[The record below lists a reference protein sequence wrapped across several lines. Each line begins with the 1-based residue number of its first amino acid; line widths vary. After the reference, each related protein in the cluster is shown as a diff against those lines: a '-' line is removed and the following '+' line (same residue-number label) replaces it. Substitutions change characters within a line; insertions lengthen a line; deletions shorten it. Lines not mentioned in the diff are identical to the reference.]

1 MTSLDKNLN
10 AANRRFSFKSAAFAE
25 DKFSVVRVDG
35 TEAISKDF
43 NFELILVSDD
53 GEVDFANMLANPATF
68 TLYAVGGTD
77 GHAYHGVLSEFEQLH
92 QAGALVFYR
101 AVLSSKLHKMTL
113 YRTSDVF
120 LNDQTIPDVLDA
132 VFKSNQLTSADYRKD
147 FKGSYRKRGF
157 VCQYQETNFD
167 FVSRWLQKEGIYYYF
182 DQSGSSEKLVLL
194 DDKDKQPQDAIKVV
208 YRTVEDVTGINSADA
223 VLSFVCRQ
231 KPLPKQVI
239 LQDFSYQS
247 AAVQLKYEALVSNDG
262 VGDVM
267 LYGENCLNEG
277 EVERYA
283 KIRAQEILCSGKVF
297 KGEATA
303 VGLRSGYLM
312 ELSGHYRS
320 NFNGKYLV
328 TGIEHK
334 GSQAGVLLA
343 GINHP
348 FKDKEDNKGETHY
361 SNVFWAIPSDV
372 QFRPKRSLIRPH
384 IAGSMSAIV
393 DSEGS
398 GDYAE
403 MDDLGQYKVQLPF
416 SKTGKSANQG
426 SARIRMAT
434 PYSGR
439 DHGMHFP
446 LLKGAEVLL
455 SFVDGDPDQPV
466 IVNTVPNSE
475 NPSLVS
481 NKNPTKDIIKSAGG
495 GFMEFEDT
503 KGRQHLQLYSP
514 TLKSSLRMGAA
525 TNAQS
530 IYSIATLE
538 SWKPNYGM
546 LFETQGNMG
555 LNPVGALVLKAGS
568 ESKFPADAP
577 NPGDLQVLTKS
588 TLIDIDNTRPSGQPA
603 TAPGSLDIYTKRLH
617 ICAEPT
623 AGPDGTTSFRYQL
636 MSSTV
641 TPEVQT
647 ETAPSS
653 EDSNLSSTTSF
664 RGSNKSAV
672 VASPPAPAPAWS
684 LGELTTLANLNDLNA
699 SLTKLKD
706 DAVVEVTKT
715 TAVKY
720 TEANSNSATYGNS
733 STMVRGNSLKLTR
746 GMDTSHTYGMSSS
759 LYFGMKSDL
768 MMGLSNSTYLGV
780 KNDLYIGGKMSFAL
794 SAELKVALSAT
805 QDCVFGTK
813 NGVALSVIEAKAL
826 EAKAAAVEQ
835 ANTVTLLANNVMN
848 LRQSVTQ
855 INTNISDI
863 ATAVLHIMA

>member
-194 DDKDKQPQDAIKVV
+194 DDKDKQPQEAAKVV

-267 LYGENCLNEG
+267 LYGENCLNES

-514 TLKSSLRMGAA
+514 TLRSSLRMGAA

-546 LFETQGNMG
+546 LLETQGNMG

-568 ESKFPADAP
+568 ESKFPSTDPVA
-577 NPGDLQVLTKS
+577 GDLQVLAKS
-588 TLIDIDNTRPSGQPA
+588 AMIDLANSRQSTEAA
-603 TAPGSLDIYTKRLH
+603 TPDGSLNVYAKH
-617 ICAEPT
+617 INMYAEPVMK
-623 AGPDGTTSFRYQL
+623 ADGSFERFKYQL
-636 MSSTV
+636 ITADTTDADKGDPWGFPQLYQIQSFN
-641 TPEVQT
+641 E
-647 ETAPSS
+647 ET
-653 EDSNLSSTTSF
+653 
-664 RGSNKSAV
+664 K
-672 VASPPAPAPAWS
+672 
-684 LGELTTLANLNDLNA
+684 
-699 SLTKLKD
+699 LTKLQESNGTKEVSAKD
-706 DAVVEVTKT
+706 KT
-715 TAVKY
+715 TY
-720 TEANSNSATYGNS
+720 TKGNSNSATFGDSASVVHGN
-733 STMVRGNSLKLTR
+733 TYKLSR
-746 GMDTSHTYGMSSS
+746 GMDFSHSYS
-759 LYFGMKSDL
+759 LSNSVYFGMKNDAFVGGTTSL
-768 MMGLSNSTYLGV
+768 SVSAKSAVSVGLDMSYFGGV
-780 KNDLYIGGKMSFAL
+780 KIGFAMGTDIKANGAANIKTKL
-794 SAELKVALSAT
+794 VEIKNNAAEVVNNA
-805 QDCVFGTK
+805 G
-813 NGVALSVIEAKAL
+813 
-826 EAKAAAVEQ
+826 AAIQNAVQ
-835 ANTVTLLANNVMN
+835 RV
-848 LRQSVTQ
+848 
-855 INTNISDI
+855 D
-863 ATAVLHIMA
+863 TAVNNIGFAALHLVM

>member
-35 TEAISKDF
+35 SEAISKDF
-43 NFELILVSDD
+43 HFELILVSDD

-68 TLYAVGGTD
+68 TLYAVGSTD
-77 GHAYHGVLSEFEQLH
+77 GHTYHGVLSEFEQLH

-194 DDKDKQPQDAIKVV
+194 DDKDKQPQEAAKVV

-231 KPLPKQVI
+231 KPLPKQVV

-267 LYGENCLNEG
+267 LYGENCLDEG

-283 KIRAQEILCSGKVF
+283 KIRAQEILCGGKVF

-312 ELSGHYRS
+312 EMSGHYRS

-361 SNVFWAIPSDV
+361 SNVFWAIPADV

-530 IYSIATLE
+530 IYSVATLE
-538 SWKPNYGM
+538 PWKPNYGM
-546 LFETQGNMG
+546 LCETQGNMG

-568 ESKFPADAP
+568 ESKFPTDAP
-577 NPGDLQVLTKS
+577 NPGELQMLTKS
-588 TLIDIDNTRPSGQPA
+588 TLMDLDNTRPSSQP
-603 TAPGSLDIYTKRLH
+603 TTTPGVLEVYAKR
-617 ICAEPT
+617 INMYAEPT
-623 AGPDGTTSFRYQL
+623 GGGQGVSAFQYQL
-636 MSSTV
+636 ITSS
-641 TPEVQT
+641 
-647 ETAPSS
+647 
-653 EDSNLSSTTSF
+653 
-664 RGSNKSAV
+664 G
-672 VASPPAPAPAWS
+672 PAPAPAAAVSNAGAASSPAPAPAPAPAAPANGWS
-684 LGELTTLANLNDLNA
+684 MADLYTLGNLGNLNA
-699 SLTKLKD
+699 SL
-706 DAVVEVTKT
+706 EVLPADGVREIVGVNKT
-715 TAVKY
+715 SY
-720 TEANSNSATYGNS
+720 TQANSNSATFGNS
-733 STMVRGNSLKLTR
+733 ATVTRGNSIKLTR
-746 GMDTSHTYGMSSS
+746 GMDTSHTWGMSNS
-759 LYFGMKSDL
+759 LYFGMKSDM

-794 SAELKVALSAT
+794 SAELKVAVSAT
-805 QDCVFGTK
+805 ADATFGTK
-813 NGVALSVIEAKAL
+813 NTLNAAAEINAKLL
-826 EAKAAAVEQ
+826 EAKAVATEQ
-835 ANTVTLLANNVMN
+835 MSSIVN
-848 LRQSVTQ
+848 LRQDITSITQ
-855 INTNISDI
+855 SLTSLGNAISNIES
-863 ATAVLHIMA
+863 AALHIVT